1 MRHLEESSELER
13 LGESAR
19 SVLETLRADWDVLV
33 EGGLHLFDEDELRA
47 VRAILRPD
55 GSAEVVSVHPWWVDG
70 DEKEHTYGVLGALR
84 GTPEEVSCKLA
95 SFGATWRWA
104 MLARLQES
112 ARRAGE
118 L

>member
-1 MRHLEESSELER
+1 MRHLEGSSELER

-33 EGGLHLFDEDELRA
+33 EGGLHLFNEDEMGD

-55 GSAEVVSVHPWWVDG
+55 GSVEIISVHPWWADG
-70 DEKEHTYGVLGALR
+70 DEKGHTVGVLGALR
-84 GTPEEVSCKLA
+84 GTPEEVSHKLA
-95 SFGATWRWA
+95 SFGASWRWA